1 MQGNKLGVVRFSQFI
16 TAADDV
22 APPYKLSRPSG
33 DGHSGRTATAEPMMK
48 RVLVAVAV
56 AAAHSGF
63 TLAFQPQCARLSQLS
78 STPTC
83 VSSRARRTAHSAL
96 DVSMGLR
103 DKAKRAIGTV
113 AAGLTFALSSPSGAD
128 ARSGSPRL
136 VLPSQEAFLRQDPTL
151 LNTDPF
157 PIRFAK
163 SPIFAGTIAIST
175 AAYVSHV
182 ASKKVLAEF
191 PSHPS
196 FPPPVLHVLSSRFVS
211 CTCLYVCLVAC
222 LCTCVCLC
230 VRAQT
235 TKHYTMHTHTH
246 TQKYL
251 THTHTHT
258 HTQTNTRS
266 CA

>member
-1 MQGNKLGVVRFSQFI
+1 
-16 TAADDV
+16 
-22 APPYKLSRPSG
+22 
-33 DGHSGRTATAEPMMK
+33 MK

-56 AAAHSGF
+56 AAAHSGLTF
-63 TLAFQPQCARLSQLS
+63 AFQPQCARLGQLS

-175 AAYVSHV
+175 AAYVSYV
-182 ASKKVLAEF
+182 ARKKVLAEF

-196 FPPPVLHVLSSRFVS
+196 FPPPVLHV
-211 CTCLYVCLVAC
+211 
-222 LCTCVCLC
+222 
-230 VRAQT
+230 
-235 TKHYTMHTHTH
+235 
-246 TQKYL
+246 
-251 THTHTHT
+251 
-258 HTQTNTRS
+258 
-266 CA
+266 

>member
-1 MQGNKLGVVRFSQFI
+1 
-16 TAADDV
+16 
-22 APPYKLSRPSG
+22 
-33 DGHSGRTATAEPMMK
+33 MK

-56 AAAHSGF
+56 AAAHSGLTF
-63 TLAFQPQCARLSQLS
+63 AFQPQCARLGQLS

-151 LNTDPF
+151 LNTDPW

-163 SPIFAGTIAIST
+163 SPIFAGAIAIST
-175 AAYVSHV
+175 VAYVSHV
-182 ASKKVLAEF
+182 ARKKVLAEF
-191 PSHPS
+191 PSVPFSPPS
-196 FPPPVLHVLSSRFVS
+196 LSSMFCRLALCHVHVCMYVWS
-211 CTCLYVCLVAC
+211 HACVHVCARTNNKTLHNAHTC
-222 LCTCVCLC
+222 
-230 VRAQT
+230 
-235 TKHYTMHTHTH
+235 TH
-246 TQKYL
+246 TQIL
-251 THTHTHT
+251 DTHTHTHT
-258 HTQTNTRS
+258 NKHTFVCMNIGG
-266 CA
+266 